1 MSSFVSVR
9 DVDMIYEA
17 FRQRIIEVYTLS
29 GVSTDNMVLHSCMSA
44 ERINSI
50 VNGTAREITLREVAG
65 LSIALNV
72 SVERLLASSD

>member
-1 MSSFVSVR
+1 
-9 DVDMIYEA
+9 
-17 FRQRIIEVYTLS
+17 
-29 GVSTDNMVLHSCMSA
+29 MSA